1 MKSEWNIL
9 GLSEAVLETI
19 DSLDFQKMTPV
30 QSAAIPLFLD
40 RKDVAV
46 EAVTGS
52 GKTLA
57 FLIPILEILSKL
69 ESPLKPNQIG
79 AVIISPTRELAQQ
92 IHEVLAN
99 FLSRMTHLTQQLF
112 IGGTNINTD
121 VEKFKHEGG
130 NIIIGTPG
138 RIEDLLM
145 GKTDSSHRN
154 LFVQAAK
161 TLEIL
166 VMDEGDRLLSL
177 GFERSITTILG
188 FLPKQRR
195 TGLFSATQTKDL
207 EKLVRAGLRNPVL
220 VSVKDKEGST
230 LATPSSLDNY
240 YTIIEDPSQKLAL
253 LVDFVKKAQKC
264 IVFFSTC
271 ACVEYFSVCLER
283 LLKDRKI
290 FSIHGKKG
298 QKRHKVFDAFKQTK
312 QGLLLC
318 TDVMARGVDI
328 PDVDWVVQFDPP
340 SNAEAFVH
348 RCGRTARSGL
358 KGQALVFLLPNEE
371 TYINFIA
378 LNQKVELKSMELDEV
393 TNETKSLL
401 PILRDWQKND
411 RKLFD
416 LANRAFVSH
425 IQSYSKHECQYVL
438 RLKHLPM
445 GKLATYFGLLR
456 LPKMPELKK
465 IKIEGFQ
472 SVKVDFNSIKYKNK
486 EKEESRQGKLAEYK
500 QTGIWPG
507 LKSKPAE
514 KIAWSKKVEQ
524 KQRKE
529 DRKRKKEMKQEASN
543 SKIDN
548 FDDDDDLDEDYRL
561 LKKMRKKNSAAED
574 NFDRNIE
581 LENIEDDE

>member
-1 MKSEWNIL
+1 MKSEWKTL
-9 GLSEAVLETI
+9 GLSKAVLETI
-19 DSLDFQKMTPV
+19 DSLNFQKMTPV

-69 ESPLKPNQIG
+69 ENPLKPHQIG

-92 IHEVLAN
+92 INEVLVN

-121 VEKFKHEGG
+121 VEKFKNEGG

-138 RIEDLLM
+138 RIEDLLT

-240 YTIIEDPSQKLAL
+240 YTIIDDPSQKLAL

-298 QKRHKVFDAFKQTK
+298 QKRHKVFDAFKQTDE
-312 QGLLLC
+312 GLLLC

-340 SNAEAFVH
+340 SNAEALYIDVD
-348 RCGRTARSGL
+348 AL
-358 KGQALVFLLPNEE
+358 QGQ
-371 TYINFIA
+371 
-378 LNQKVELKSMELDEV
+378 V
-393 TNETKSLL
+393 TKAKHWSFYCPTKR
-401 PILRDWQKND
+401 P
-411 RKLFD
+411 
-416 LANRAFVSH
+416 
-425 IQSYSKHECQYVL
+425 
-438 RLKHLPM
+438 
-445 GKLATYFGLLR
+445 T
-456 LPKMPELKK
+456 
-465 IKIEGFQ
+465 
-472 SVKVDFNSIKYKNK
+472 
-486 EKEESRQGKLAEYK
+486 
-500 QTGIWPG
+500 
-507 LKSKPAE
+507 
-514 KIAWSKKVEQ
+514 
-524 KQRKE
+524 
-529 DRKRKKEMKQEASN
+529 
-543 SKIDN
+543 
-548 FDDDDDLDEDYRL
+548 
-561 LKKMRKKNSAAED
+561 
-574 NFDRNIE
+574 
-581 LENIEDDE
+581 